1 VKEKGVVSWVDL
13 FGCGGRGGGGGGG
26 GGGDGCTLI
35 PDSDTGD
42 LPSASSRRIM
52 SSQYS

>member
-13 FGCGGRGGGGGGG
+13 FGCGGR

>member
-13 FGCGGRGGGGGGG
+13 FGCGGGG